1 MSRMHGAP
9 PRAEE
14 IREEVRERVEEAKQS
29 NGEKI
34 TVEWRGEPRHLYVIQ
49 MPVSLLYYNP
59 ETHRIRAQRSL
70 DPARDARLDEDPWG
84 ADGQAY
90 LEFLL
95 KRLPADPDKIDPDF
109 EALRDD
115 LESFSQRDPGLI
127 TDDGILVNGN
137 TRCAALR
144 ELGETYIRV
153 GVLPPTT
160 GWDDI
165 NSVELSLQLQTP
177 RKRDYSYIN
186 RLIAVEEQLALGR
199 RPEDI
204 ARQFRIKLT
213 TLEKDRWVY
222 QLIQDAI
229 RRSKISDAVQLR
241 LLDFEDHQEKLREL
255 HTAYMKAA
263 ATDQDAAETLK
274 ESRLAMV
281 VLGRAKTDLRLAA
294 PDFHEK
300 YLEPK
305 LPGELRPEASS
316 SNPVEIPGLPGTK
329 APGASAALEKARAFT
344 TNLLQAKATA
354 ESDGKADVEMT
365 KAAAEKLSTAQE
377 AVRRALEPAGRDDLL
392 RQRKLAAPER
402 LSDACDNLEYC
413 ISDLAEARAKRA
425 VDEEAFDDAAVR
437 LRAVLGKLAKEARR
451 TFSEPGDG
459 VGWLLS
465 IAEDSLDQP

>member
-1 MSRMHGAP
+1 MSRKHGAP
-9 PRAEE
+9 PRADEV
-14 IREEVRERVEEAKQS
+14 RATVRERVEEAKQS

-49 MPVSLLYYNP
+49 MPVDMLYYNP

-70 DPARDARLDEDPWG
+70 DPERDGALDQDPWG
-84 ADGQAY
+84 AEGQNY
-90 LEFLL
+90 LDYLL
-95 KRLPADPDKIDPDF
+95 RCLPSDPDKIDPDF

-115 LESFSQRDPGLI
+115 LEQFSQRDPGLI

-137 TRCAALR
+137 TRCAAIR

-165 NSVELSLQLQTP
+165 NSVELFLQLQTP

-204 ARQFRIKLT
+204 SRQFRIKLT
-213 TLEKDRWVY
+213 TLKKDRWVY

-229 RRSKISDAVQLR
+229 RRSKTSDGVQLR

-263 ATDQDAAETLK
+263 AMDQDAAETLK
-274 ESRLAMV
+274 ETRLAMV

-305 LPGELRPEASS
+305 LPGELKPAESS
-316 SNPVEIPGLPGTK
+316 PTAVEIPGLPGTK
-329 APGASAALEKARAFT
+329 APIASAALEKARAFT
-344 TNLLQAKATA
+344 SGLLQAKATA
-354 ESDGKADVEMT
+354 ESAGKTDTETA
-365 KAAAEKLSTAQE
+365 KAAVQKLSDAKE
-377 AVRRALEPAGRDDLL
+377 AVRRALEPAGRDESL

-402 LSDACDNLEYC
+402 LSDACDNIEYC
-413 ISDLAEARAKRA
+413 VSDLAEARAKRA
-425 VDEEAFDDAAVR
+425 IDEEAFDDAAVR

-459 VGWLLS
+459 VSWLLS
-465 IAEDSLDQP
+465 LAEDPFE